1 MKTTLDSIKKAEH
14 PNLNPRFT
22 LALIVCI
29 PVALIGLI
37 LTFATF
43 GLILIYIGLL
53 IFFAWFG
60 LSIAKASLIANSVRV
75 SNKNFPE
82 IFEIYNDVKESLDY
96 NKEIPIYIIEE
107 GTVNALIAKFFRTR
121 FIVLNSELVVGMQGK
136 NKLQMKWIIGRF
148 IGALKAKYFK
158 TDFLRILIDS
168 IEKIKIF
175 NFFILPY
182 ERAAQYTGDN
192 IGLLVCEDVEQVF
205 YAFDKFLVG
214 NDLAKQIQF
223 EGLIDQAQDIKNN
236 FFALLA
242 RLGSSHP
249 HQVDRYLNLIAFARK
264 SYPEQFEVFIE
275 KYNKTQLVDMAS
287 LLPYYK

>member
-1 MKTTLDSIKKAEH
+1 MKITLDSLKKAEH

-43 GLILIYIGLL
+43 GLILIYIGLI
-53 IFFAWFG
+53 IFLVWFG

-107 GTVNALIAKFFRTR
+107 GTVNALLANFFRTR
-121 FIVLNSELVVGMQGK
+121 FIVLHSELVVGMQEM

-148 IGALKAKYFK
+148 IGALKVKHFK

-223 EGLIDQAQDIKNN
+223 EGLIDQARDIKDN

-264 SYPEQFEVFIE
+264 SYPEQFEAFIE
-275 KYNKTQLVDMAS
+275 KHNKTQLVELAS
-287 LLPYYK
+287 LLPYYI

>member
-1 MKTTLDSIKKAEH
+1 MKTTLDSLKTAEH
-14 PNLNPRFT
+14 PNLNPRFN

-53 IFFAWFG
+53 IFFIWFG
-60 LSIAKASLIANSVRV
+60 LSITKARLIANSVRV

-82 IFEIYNDVKESLDY
+82 IFEIYKDVKESLDY
-96 NKEIPIYIIEE
+96 KEEIPIYIIEE

-121 FIVLNSELVVGMQGK
+121 FIVLHSGLVVGMQGK

-148 IGALKAKYFK
+148 IGALKAKHFK
-158 TDFLRILIDS
+158 TNFLRILIES

-223 EGLIDQAQDIKNN
+223 EGLIDQARDIKDN
-236 FFALLA
+236 FFAILA
-242 RLGSSHP
+242 RLSSSHP

-264 SYPEQFEVFIE
+264 SYPAQFEAFIE
-275 KYNKTQLVDMAS
+275 KYNKTQLVEMAS
-287 LLPYYK
+287 LLPHYE

>member
-53 IFFAWFG
+53 IFFAWLG